1 MQSVNIALKTLF
13 KMEVKHKL
21 TKNLFL
27 GRFKVGSKITIGYF
41 IALGIAVTGASIGL
55 IVGEYAQSESLNVA
69 AKTHQELELLH
80 QLQTAVLQSRTHQQQ
95 LIPLAENPN
104 DFKEEYDHIL
114 KHAETIR
121 KIWLELNLFSQKYPN
136 DTKFNTAKLDRFLL
150 YYQEIPQ
157 KYLKELDMLVN
168 QILAQDLKNDIEVGK
183 AQRQLLQFT
192 NSDLA
197 LRFDGISDDLV
208 ELVDKSYI
216 LARNAESAA
225 QEANSFRLWLI
236 IVALG
241 SSIILAG
248 LMAVLVSQAIIQ
260 PLKNLTNIAKQIT
273 SNSDFNLQIPV
284 TSDDEIGILA
294 ISLNQLIGR
303 VKELLFENKTRTKSL
318 QETNEKLISTQEQLI
333 AQEKM
338 AALGSLTAGIAHE
351 INTPLGIGISAAS
364 LLEEKTRVLSAAY
377 RDGTMKRSDLDNY
390 LEVATHSNTMLMG
403 NLQRAAELVQS
414 FKQVAIDQSSEE
426 ARTFNIKEYLQ
437 GILIQLHPKL
447 KQTKH
452 KIEINGAEDIFITSY
467 PGAFSQI
474 ITNLVVNSLIHA
486 YEPEDSGLMVIS
498 YYQQVSSNSLIL
510 EYADNGKGIEKENLQ
525 KIFDP
530 FFTTKRN
537 QGGSGLGLH
546 ILFNIVNQKL
556 SGTIDCESK
565 LGLGTKFTIKIPLE

>member
-1 MQSVNIALKTLF
+1 
-13 KMEVKHKL
+13 MEVKHRL
-21 TKNLFL
+21 TKNSFL

-41 IALGIAVTGASIGL
+41 IALGIAVTGTSTGL
-55 IVGEYAQSESLNVA
+55 LVGEYTQSESLQLA
-69 AKTHQELELLH
+69 AITHEELELLH

-104 DFKEEYDHIL
+104 DFKEEYEHIL
-114 KHAETIR
+114 KHAVTIR
-121 KIWLELNLFSQKYPN
+121 KIWSDLNLFSQRYPN
-136 DTKFNTAKLDRFLL
+136 DAKFNTAKLDRFLL
-150 YYQEIPQ
+150 NYQEIPE

-168 QILAQDLKNDIEVGK
+168 QIQAQDLKNDIEVGI

-197 LRFDGISDDLV
+197 LKFDGISDDLV
-208 ELVDKSYI
+208 QLVAKSYI
-216 LARNAESAA
+216 LAKDAESAA

-236 IVALG
+236 IVALA
-241 SSIILAG
+241 SSIMLAG
-248 LMAVLVSQAIIQ
+248 LMALLVSKAITQ
-260 PLKNLTNIAKQIT
+260 PLKNLTNVAKQIT
-273 SNSDFNLQIPV
+273 SKSDFNLRAPV
-284 TSDDEIGILA
+284 ISDDEVGILA
-294 ISLNQLIGR
+294 VSLNQLMIR
-303 VKELLFENKTRTKSL
+303 VNELLLDNQNRTKSL
-318 QETNEKLISTQEQLI
+318 EEANEKLISTQEQLI
-333 AQEKM
+333 VQEKM

-351 INTPLGIGISAAS
+351 INTPLGIGVSAAS
-364 LLEEKTRVLSAAY
+364 LLSEKTRVLSAAY
-377 RDGTMKRSDLDNY
+377 HDGTMKRSDLDNY
-390 LEVATHSNTMLMG
+390 LDIATQSNTMLMG

-452 KIEINGAEDIFITSY
+452 KVEINGVEEIFITSY

-474 ITNLVVNSLIHA
+474 ITNLIVNSLIHA
-486 YEPEDSGLMVIS
+486 YEPEDSGLIVIS
-498 YYQQVSSNSLIL
+498 YHQQVSSNYLIL
-510 EYADNGKGIEKENLQ
+510 EYADDGKGIEKENLQ

-556 SGTIDCESK
+556 LGTIDCESK